1 MASYQQLIYCKKCK
15 KNVSVN
21 EKGQCLS
28 CQSTQLRKSWTVRF
42 RFVEQNGIEVHKRL
56 TGFATKKEAQNG
68 YIDFVNTSKL
78 QRPIEEGEKLSFV
91 KLYEEYKAYTKS
103 RIKESSY
110 YDFCSKSDLHILPYF
125 KNLFVEEITPKILL
139 EWQNKLDGFS
149 YRYKFCIR
157 SYLKAI
163 LNYADKYYD
172 IPNKLNKVDSFRNV
186 EMRQEMLFWTPEE
199 FNAFIKK
206 VSREEYRAFFYA
218 LYYTG
223 ARKGEI
229 LATTWSDWDLNNGY
243 LNITKSI
250 TKKVFNTP
258 WAITNP
264 KNESSIR
271 KISLPRL
278 LIDIMKQYK
287 IGRENYKFVFSQD
300 KPLADSNIERV
311 QKEACELAEV
321 KKIRLH
327 DFRHSHASLLI
338 SGGASIVAV
347 AKRLGHSNIEQT
359 LNTYAHMMPD
369 EDQILLK
376 ILENKSQKY

>member
-1 MASYQQLIYCKKCK
+1 MQLP
-15 KNVSVN
+15 
-21 EKGQCLS
+21 L
-28 CQSTQLRKSWTVRF
+28 
-42 RFVEQNGIEVHKRL
+42 
-56 TGFATKKEAQNG
+56 
-68 YIDFVNTSKL
+68 
-78 QRPIEEGEKLSFV
+78 EESEKLTFV
-91 KLYEEYKAYTKS
+91 KLYEEYKEYTKS
-103 RIKESSY
+103 RTKESSY

-125 KNLFVEEITPKILL
+125 KDLFVEEITPKMLL

-172 IPNKLNKVDSFRNV
+172 IPNKLNKVDGFRNV
-186 EMRQEMLFWTPEE
+186 EMKQEMLFWTPEE
-199 FNAFIKK
+199 FNTFIEK

-229 LATTWSDWDLNNGY
+229 LATTWSDWDLNNAY
-243 LNITKSI
+243 LNITKSV
-250 TKKVFNTP
+250 TKKVFDTP
-258 WAITNP
+258 WAITKP

-271 KISLPRL
+271 KISLPGL
-278 LIDIMKQYK
+278 LIDVMKQYK

-300 KPLADSNIERV
+300 KPFADSNIERI

-347 AKRLGHSNIEQT
+347 TKRLGHSNIEQT

-369 EDQILLK
+369 EDQFLLT
-376 ILENKSQKY
+376 ILEDKSRKVNKFS